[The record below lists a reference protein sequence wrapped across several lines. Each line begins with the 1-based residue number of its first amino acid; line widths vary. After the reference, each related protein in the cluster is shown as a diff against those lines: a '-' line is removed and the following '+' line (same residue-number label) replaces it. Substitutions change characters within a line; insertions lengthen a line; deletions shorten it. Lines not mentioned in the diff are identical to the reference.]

1 MVKDFSEPAFLCTD
15 YSFRE
20 SSRNNA
26 LVNLYFPIEDASKAV
41 GMEYKSESIYYA
53 DPHNIYYAD
62 DTLAS
67 KKDNVV
73 NAETIA
79 FSSMCFRAECL
90 KYFHFELSKPFIE
103 FLNQNTTRPAKVRAE
118 ARKLLGLCVFNKEC
132 FYEFL
137 EIHCPNIYEQFKRYE
152 ALGELHDTLT
162 YNKEQEELLLQL
174 STAH

>member
-26 LVNLYFPIEDASKAV
+26 LVNLYFPIEDASKAI
-41 GMEYKSESIYYA
+41 GMEYKSEPI
-53 DPHNIYYAD
+53 HYAD
-62 DTLAS
+62 DLFVS
-67 KKDNVV
+67 SKDNVV
-73 NAETIA
+73 NAETIV
-79 FSSMCFRAECL
+79 FSPMCFRAECL
-90 KYFHFELSKPFIE
+90 RYFHFELSKPFIE

-118 ARKLLGLCVFNKEC
+118 ARKLLGLCVFNKDC

-137 EIHCPNIYEQFKRYE
+137 EVHCPNIYEQFKRYE
-152 ALGELHDTLT
+152 ALNELYNTLI

>member
-41 GMEYKSESIYYA
+41 GIEYKSEPI
-53 DPHNIYYAD
+53 HYAD
-62 DTLAS
+62 DLLVS
-67 KKDNVV
+67 RKDNVV

-79 FSSMCFRAECL
+79 FSPMCFRAECL
-90 KYFHFELSKPFIE
+90 RYYHFELSKPFIE

-137 EIHCPNIYEQFKRYE
+137 EAHCPNIYEQFKCYE
-152 ALGELHDTLT
+152 ALNELYNTFM
-162 YNKEQEELLLQL
+162 YNKEREELLLQL

>member
-20 SSRNNA
+20 SSQNNA

-41 GMEYKSESIYYA
+41 GVEYKSEPI
-53 DPHNIYYAD
+53 HYAD
-62 DTLAS
+62 DLFVS
-67 KKDNVV
+67 SKDNVV

-90 KYFHFELSKPFIE
+90 RYFHFELSKPFIE
-103 FLNQNTTRPAKVRAE
+103 FLNQNTTRPAKVRSE
-118 ARKLLGLCVFNKEC
+118 ARKLLGLCVFNKDC

-137 EIHCPNIYEQFKRYE
+137 ELHCPNIYEQFKRYE
-152 ALGELHDTLT
+152 ALNELYNTLV
-162 YNKEQEELLLQL
+162 YKKEQEELLLQL

>member
-41 GMEYKSESIYYA
+41 GIEYKSE
-53 DPHNIYYAD
+53 PIYYAD

-67 KKDNVV
+67 RKDNVV
-73 NAETIA
+73 SAETIA

-90 KYFHFELSKPFIE
+90 KYFHFELSKPFVE
-103 FLNQNTTRPAKVRAE
+103 FLNQNTTRPAKVRTE

-137 EIHCPNIYEQFKRYE
+137 EVHCPNIYEQFKRYE
-152 ALGELHDTLT
+152 ALNELYSTLI

>member
-15 YSFRE
+15 YSFYE

-26 LVNLYFPIEDASKAV
+26 LVNLYFPIEDASKAI
-41 GMEYKSESIYYA
+41 GMEYKSE
-53 DPHNIYYAD
+53 PIYYAD

-79 FSSMCFRAECL
+79 FSSMCFRAESL

-103 FLNQNTTRPAKVRAE
+103 FLDQNTTRPAKVRTE
-118 ARKLLGLCVFNKEC
+118 ARKLLGLCVFNKDC

-137 EIHCPNIYEQFKRYE
+137 EAHCPNIYEQFKRYE
-152 ALGELHDTLT
+152 ALNELYNTLI

>member
-26 LVNLYFPIEDASKAV
+26 LVNLYFPVEDANRAIV
-41 GMEYKSESIYYA
+41 MDYKSE
-53 DPHNIYYAD
+53 PIYYAD

-67 KKDNVV
+67 RKDNVV

-79 FSSMCFRAECL
+79 FSPMCFRAECL
-90 KYFHFELSKPFIE
+90 RYFHFELSKPFVE

-118 ARKLLGLCVFNKEC
+118 ARKLSGLCVFNKDC

-137 EIHCPNIYEQFKRYE
+137 EAHCPNIYEQFKRYE
-152 ALGELHDTLT
+152 ALNELYNTLI

>member
-26 LVNLYFPIEDASKAV
+26 LVNLYFPVEDANRAIV
-41 GMEYKSESIYYA
+41 MDYKSE
-53 DPHNIYYAD
+53 PIYYAD

-67 KKDNVV
+67 RKDNVV

-79 FSSMCFRAECL
+79 FSPMCFRAECL
-90 KYFHFELSKPFIE
+90 KYFHFELSKPFVE
-103 FLNQNTTRPAKVRAE
+103 FLNQNTTRPAKVRTE
-118 ARKLLGLCVFNKEC
+118 AKKLLGLCVFNKEC

-137 EIHCPNIYEQFKRYE
+137 EVHCPNIYEQFKRYE
-152 ALGELHDTLT
+152 ALNELYNTLI

>member
-1 MVKDFSEPAFLCTD
+1 MVKDFSELAFLCTD

-26 LVNLYFPIEDASKAV
+26 LVNLYFPIEDASKAI
-41 GMEYKSESIYYA
+41 GTEYKSE
-53 DPHNIYYAD
+53 PIYYAD

-67 KKDNVV
+67 RKDNVV

-79 FSSMCFRAECL
+79 FSPMCFRAECL
-90 KYFHFELSKPFIE
+90 RYFHFELSKPFIE

-118 ARKLLGLCVFNKEC
+118 AKKLSGLCVFNKDC

-137 EIHCPNIYEQFKRYE
+137 EVHCPNVYEQFKRYE
-152 ALGELHDTLT
+152 ALNELYSTLI

>member
-41 GMEYKSESIYYA
+41 GMEYKSEPIHYA
-53 DPHNIYYAD
+53 G

-67 KKDNVV
+67 SKDNVV

-79 FSSMCFRAECL
+79 FSPMCFRAECL
-90 KYFHFELSKPFIE
+90 RYYHFELSKPFVE
-103 FLNQNTTRPAKVRAE
+103 FLNQNTTRPAKVRTE
-118 ARKLLGLCVFNKEC
+118 ARKLSGLCVFNKDC

-137 EIHCPNIYEQFKRYE
+137 EAHCPNIYEQFKCYE
-152 ALGELHDTLT
+152 ALNELCNTFM
-162 YNKEQEELLLQL
+162 YNKEREELLLQL

>member
-15 YSFRE
+15 YSFCE

-41 GMEYKSESIYYA
+41 GMEYKSEPI
-53 DPHNIYYAD
+53 HYAD
-62 DTLAS
+62 DLFVS
-67 KKDNVV
+67 SKDNVV

-79 FSSMCFRAECL
+79 FSPMCFRAECL

-103 FLNQNTTRPAKVRAE
+103 FLNQNTTRSAKVRAE
-118 ARKLLGLCVFNKEC
+118 ARKLLGLCVFNKDC

-137 EIHCPNIYEQFKRYE
+137 EAHCPNMYEQFKRYE
-152 ALGELHDTLT
+152 ALNELYNTLI

>member
-20 SSRNNA
+20 TSRNNT
-26 LVNLYFPIEDASKAV
+26 LVNLYFPIEDASKAI
-41 GMEYKSESIYYA
+41 GMEYKSEPI
-53 DPHNIYYAD
+53 HYAD
-62 DTLAS
+62 DLFVS
-67 KKDNVV
+67 SKDNVV

-79 FSSMCFRAECL
+79 FSPMCFRAECL
-90 KYFHFELSKPFIE
+90 KYFHFELSKPFVD
-103 FLNQNTTRPAKVRAE
+103 FLNQNTTRPAKVRTE

-137 EIHCPNIYEQFKRYE
+137 EVHCPNIYEQFKRYE
-152 ALGELHDTLT
+152 ALNELYNTLI

>member
-1 MVKDFSEPAFLCTD
+1 MAKDFSEPAFLCTD

-41 GMEYKSESIYYA
+41 GVEYKSE
-53 DPHNIYYAD
+53 PIYYAD

-67 KKDNVV
+67 RKDNVV
-73 NAETIA
+73 SAETIA

-90 KYFHFELSKPFIE
+90 RYFHFELSKPFIE
-103 FLNQNTTRPAKVRAE
+103 FLNQNATRPAKVKAE

-137 EIHCPNIYEQFKRYE
+137 EVHCPNIYEQFKRYE
-152 ALGELHDTLT
+152 ALNELYNTLI

>member
-15 YSFRE
+15 YSFCE

-26 LVNLYFPIEDASKAV
+26 LVNLYFPIEDASKAI
-41 GMEYKSESIYYA
+41 GMEYKSEPIYYA
-53 DPHNIYYAD
+53 G

-67 KKDNVV
+67 RKDNVV

-79 FSSMCFRAECL
+79 FSPMCFRAECL
-90 KYFHFELSKPFIE
+90 RYYYFELSKPFVE

-118 ARKLLGLCVFNKEC
+118 AKRLLGLCVFNKEC

-137 EIHCPNIYEQFKRYE
+137 EAHCPNIYEQFKRYE
-152 ALGELHDTLT
+152 ALNELYNTLI